1 MKRHLNSC
9 CCIGWSTCTCNGPTW
24 QKSWLCFLE
33 DRCLKWG
40 HSGIRDFFSRA
51 SSSPSLVCWLIATTA
66 DGRRS
71 LVAFVCEDE
80 SSRSITSHRKRRIVK
95 KRREDITSNS
105 RESERDASRRATRAI
120 TWFGY
125 THTAN
130 HCVSSFI
137 LCVCVCVFLY
147 FFSLKPSALF
157 NWSIERI
164 VFSIVLCIYSVAH
177 TVTRAAGSSSR

>member
-1 MKRHLNSC
+1 MKRHKNSF
-9 CCIGWSTCTCNGPTW
+9 CCIGWSMCTCNGPTW

-33 DRCLKWG
+33 DRCMKWG
-40 HSGIRDFFSRA
+40 HSGIRDFFTSQQFTVPR
-51 SSSPSLVCWLIATTA
+51 LLTHCDNRWEEVI
-66 DGRRS
+66 GRVRLWRWIIS
-71 LVAFVCEDE
+71 FHYQPQKKED
-80 SSRSITSHRKRRIVK
+80 SK
-95 KRREDITSNS
+95 KIRREDITSNS

-164 VFSIVLCIYSVAH
+164 VFSIVCIYSVAH

>member
-137 LCVCVCVFLY
+137 LFCVCVCVSLFFFSQAFRIVQLKHRANRFLY
-147 FFSLKPSALF
+147 CAVYLFSSPHG
-157 NWSIERI
+157 N
-164 VFSIVLCIYSVAH
+164 
-177 TVTRAAGSSSR
+177 TRCW